1 LFSVIAAAHHGST
14 VDIVLMVQISA
25 HTPHAKLEEKD
36 EELLRKSRIRLLYI
50 PKFRPDTEC
59 FYSLVLE
66 KFRILS
72 LTEYTRE
79 MFLDYDIF
87 PRHPLDYIFE
97 LSDPQTTATSITTP
111 LLKENVVLGN
121 KVEPS
126 NAGLFLLKP
135 NAGDY
140 FTKGKYERFRC
151 RIHIGIIL

>member
-1 LFSVIAAAHHGST
+1 
-14 VDIVLMVQISA
+14 MVQISA
-25 HTPHAKLEEKD
+25 HTPHTKFEEKE
-36 EELLRKSRIRLLYI
+36 EELLRKLRIRLLYI

-66 KFRILS
+66 TFRILS
-72 LTEYTRE
+72 LTDYTRV
-79 MFLDYDIF
+79 MFMDYDMF
-87 PRHPLDYIFE
+87 PRHSLDYIFE
-97 LSDPQTTATSITTP
+97 LSDPPTTATGITTP

-140 FTKGKYERFRC
+140 FQLHEIIHKREVRAVQIPYPHWNQTEGWV
-151 RIHIGIIL
+151 RIL